1 MLVRPG
7 LYLLL
12 GLLLSHPCSLFALF
26 VLTAHH
32 IKYIASQADI
42 IASWTHRS
50 VTDAHRMLVK
60 KCASEASEHCL
71 RVCVLVLD
79 AMNGRDELGSHLLL
93 SLSPFSSTAS
103 SLHFSGSVQLDA
115 SAVMMYKLE
124 HLELSG
130 LPVFSPRALES
141 KTGV

>member
-1 MLVRPG
+1 
-7 LYLLL
+7 
-12 GLLLSHPCSLFALF
+12 
-26 VLTAHH
+26 
-32 IKYIASQADI
+32 
-42 IASWTHRS
+42 
-50 VTDAHRMLVK
+50 MLVK
-60 KCASEASEHCL
+60 KCASEASELCS
-71 RVCVLVLD
+71 RICEVVLD
-79 AMNGRDELGSHLLL
+79 AISGKYELGSHLLL

-115 SAVMMYKLE
+115 SAVMMHRVE

>member
-1 MLVRPG
+1 
-7 LYLLL
+7 
-12 GLLLSHPCSLFALF
+12 
-26 VLTAHH
+26 
-32 IKYIASQADI
+32 
-42 IASWTHRS
+42 
-50 VTDAHRMLVK
+50 MLVK
-60 KCASEASEHCL
+60 RCASEASEHCL

-79 AMNGRDELGSHLLL
+79 AINGKDELGSHLLL